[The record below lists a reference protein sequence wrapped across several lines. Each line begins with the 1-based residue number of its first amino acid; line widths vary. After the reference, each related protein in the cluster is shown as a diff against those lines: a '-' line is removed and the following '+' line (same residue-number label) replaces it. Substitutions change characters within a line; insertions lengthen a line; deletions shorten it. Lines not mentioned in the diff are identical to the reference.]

1 MLAYKALYK
10 KMMDDLKD
18 AGMWLDWAEQ
28 IMWEHPA
35 YAEFLI
41 ESAEERLDKTF
52 VDTYKHFET
61 LCKEYKTE
69 LCMDEVV
76 HDHMMEWCHA
86 MKIKVNTLKDKMR
99 DEDEETHHPAKA
111 MKK

>member
-1 MLAYKALYK
+1 MLVYKALYR

-28 IMWEHPA
+28 MLHCHPD

-52 VDTYKHFET
+52 IETYRHFERY
-61 LCKEYKTE
+61 CDESKSEI
-69 LCMDEVV
+69 CMDEVV
-76 HDHMMEWCHA
+76 HDHMMEWHHA
-86 MKIKVNTLKDKMR
+86 MKLKAETLEEKLKSDDDDHSDK
-99 DEDEETHHPAKA
+99 HPAK
-111 MKK
+111 K

>member
-1 MLAYKALYK
+1 MLVYKALYR

-28 IMWEHPA
+28 MMCDYPA

-41 ESAEERLDKTF
+41 DSAEERLEKTF

-61 LCKEYKTE
+61 LCKEQKADI
-69 LCMDEVV
+69 CMDEVV
-76 HDHMMEWCHA
+76 HDHMMEWHHA
-86 MKIKVNTLKDKMR
+86 MKMKAEKLEEKIKEVGEHKTV
-99 DEDEETHHPAKA
+99 
-111 MKK
+111 KK

>member
-18 AGMWLDWAEQ
+18 AGMWLEWAEQ
-28 IMWEHPA
+28 IMHAYPD

-41 ESAEERLDKTF
+41 DSAEERLEKTF
-52 VDTYKHFET
+52 VETYKHFEK

-69 LCMDEVV
+69 ICMDEIV
-76 HDHMMEWCHA
+76 HDHMMEWHNS
-86 MKIKVNTLKDKMR
+86 MKIKVGTLKDKMK
-99 DEDEETHHPAKA
+99 DEDEAPVAKPVL
-111 MKK
+111 KK

>member
-1 MLAYKALYK
+1 MLVYKALYR

-28 IMWEHPA
+28 MMCEHPT

-41 ESAEERLDKTF
+41 DSAEERLEKTF
-52 VDTYKHFET
+52 VETYKHFENY
-61 LCKEYKTE
+61 CKERKGDI
-69 LCMDEVV
+69 CMDEVV

-86 MKIKVNTLKDKMR
+86 MKMKAEKLEDKIKENGDSPKIT
-99 DEDEETHHPAKA
+99 
-111 MKK
+111 KK